1 MRRAQ
6 LRWLVPTIVALLI
19 LPGCIVR
26 SVHSWVKDDSITF
39 EEDLLGG
46 WTGADEKGE
55 SVAMTFVR
63 GADNSY
69 IVQYSDKD
77 SHGIF
82 EGKLGKFGTDYFMD
96 FRPKETAQGVDG
108 MLLFP
113 THTVARLEI
122 APGQLTVRLL
132 SYDAMK
138 SAAKLDRLRDL
149 KYAWE
154 ENELLITSNSSE
166 LEPFLLGLG
175 RDSNLYAEPI
185 KLARRK

>member
-6 LRWLVPTIVALLI
+6 LRWLALAMIALLI

-26 SVHSWVKDDSITF
+26 SVHSWVKEDSITF

-55 SVAMTFVR
+55 TVAMTFVR
-63 GADNSY
+63 GADNNY

-82 EGKLGKFGTDYFMD
+82 EGKLAKFGTDYYMD
-96 FRPKETAQGVDG
+96 FRPKESAGGVDG

-113 THTVARLEI
+113 MHTVARLEI
-122 APGQLTVRLL
+122 GPSQLTVCLL
-132 SYDAMK
+132 NYDAMK
-138 SAAKLDRLRDL
+138 SAAKMDRLRDL
-149 KYAWE
+149 KYTWE
-154 ENELLITSNSSE
+154 ENELLITSSSSE
-166 LEPFLLGLG
+166 LQPFLLGLG
-175 RDSNLYAEPI
+175 RDSKLYLEPI

>member
-1 MRRAQ
+1 MKRAQ
-6 LRWLVPTIVALLI
+6 LWVGLAMAALLV

-26 SVHSWVKDDSITF
+26 SVHSWVRDDSVTF
-39 EEDLLGG
+39 EDDLVGG
-46 WTGADEKGE
+46 WTGADDKGGA
-55 SVAMTFVR
+55 VAMTFVR
-63 GADNSY
+63 GADNNY

-82 EGKLGKFGTDYFMD
+82 EGRLAKFGTDYFMD
-96 FRPKETAQGVDG
+96 FKPKEAPQGVDG

-122 APGQLTVRLL
+122 SSSTLIVHALD
-132 SYDAMK
+132 YDEVKA
-138 SAAKLDRLRDL
+138 AAKLDRLRDI

-154 ENELLITSNSSE
+154 ENELLITSSSSD
-166 LEPFLLGLG
+166 LQAFLLGLSG
-175 RDSNLYAEPI
+175 DSKLYAPPL

>member
-1 MRRAQ
+1 MRRLQ
-6 LRWLVPTIVALLI
+6 LRWLALALVALLV

-26 SVHSWVKDDSITF
+26 SVHSWLRDDSIVF
-39 EEDLLGG
+39 EEDLIGG
-46 WTGADEKGE
+46 WTGADETGE
-55 SVAMTFVR
+55 TVAMTFVR
-63 GADNSY
+63 GADRGY

-82 EGKLGKFGTDYFMD
+82 EGRLAKFGTDYFMD
-96 FRPKETAQGVDG
+96 FRPKEAAQGMDG

-122 APGQLTVRLL
+122 GGGQLTLRLL
-132 SYDAMK
+132 NYDSVK
-138 SAAKLDRLRDL
+138 SEARLDRLRDL

-154 ENELLITSNSSE
+154 ENELLITSSSSE
-166 LEPFLLGLG
+166 LQQFLLGLS

-185 KLARRK
+185 KLSRRK